1 MSIVN
6 GTGVPRLEV
15 TKTTGVTITIE
26 FPKVPQAGSGEDPN
40 EQETVHDAFDHE
52 AVVDKHGFKPRW
64 TLDYSGGIDGVFLL
78 ALRHLLERA
87 VEKIVL
93 VPHIDMPQ
101 RKFEVRLISFGIVQR
116 SGDLSTGHHEGVKL
130 VFEST
135 KMLDAIPFPQAS
147 LSGKRW
153 QDLGVSEDWEDHTAN
168 VWHFFL

>member
-1 MSIVN
+1 MSVVN
-6 GTGVPRLEV
+6 GVGVPRLEI
-15 TKTTGVTITIE
+15 TKTTGATASID
-26 FPKVPQAGSGEDPN
+26 FPAVAQSGSGEDPN
-40 EQETVHDAFDHE
+40 DQETVHGTIDYEDL
-52 AVVDKHGFKPRW
+52 VDKHGFKPRW

-101 RKFEVRLISFGIVQR
+101 RKFQVRLISFGVIQR
-116 SGDLSTGHHEGVKL
+116 SGDAGTGHHEGVKL

-135 KMLDAIPFPQAS
+135 KMLDAIPFPQAA

-153 QDLGVSEDWEDHTAN
+153 QDLGGSEDWEDHTTD